1 MGGPTSVKL
10 RDCDLHV
17 RVFAAGGGVDHGRS
31 YLVNSGNRKSVTE
44 WDARRARTAGGE
56 LIAAVVAVVDR
67 EAEENASLRID
78 DECDGFTRRRGGATR
93 LQRDAE
99 RQWIQAAVTTR
110 DCTGSQS
117 KEESEHGSSHTH
129 KDRSWALAVKNEF

>member
-31 YLVNSGNRKSVTE
+31 YLVNSGNGKSVTE
-44 WDARRARTAGGE
+44 CALRRACAARRE
-56 LIAAVVAVVDR
+56 LVAAVVAVVDR

-99 RQWIQAAVTTR
+99 RQWIQASVAAR
-110 DCTGSQS
+110 ECAGEQYD
-117 KEESEHGSSHTH
+117 
-129 KDRSWALAVKNEF
+129 